1 MRVHNFISICKMSDI
16 ATDKHALSIKPSR
29 PDASIDDNERKAEKK
44 LPAII
49 KRGAIRMHL
58 FEAFTRWRD
67 LKEKHGLGAG
77 FDAIK
82 QQL

>member
-1 MRVHNFISICKMSDI
+1 MRVHNFINICKMSDI
-16 ATDKHALSIKPSR
+16 ATDKDALSIKPSR

-44 LPAII
+44 LPA